1 MTKKTKTVAIRCD
14 PELVD
19 WFETNFPIHGAKQ
32 WFIEGCFRELK
43 DRYDRGEF
51 EPPVDLL
58 TLVVQEVVKDL

>member
-1 MTKKTKTVAIRCD
+1 MSKKKTIAIRCD
-14 PELVD
+14 PDLIE

-43 DRYDRGEF
+43 EMHERGEF

-58 TLVVQEVVKDL
+58 TIAVREVVSDL

>member
-1 MTKKTKTVAIRCD
+1 MSKKKTVAIRIE

-19 WFETNFPIHGAKQ
+19 WFDTSFPIHGAKQ

-43 DRYDRGEF
+43 SLHELGKF

-58 TLVVQEVVKDL
+58 TIVVQEVVSDL